1 MARRL
6 IEAAERKKILVILVV
21 LLIFLSFEKV
31 GAYGSEK
38 EYITIVDSLGKEI
51 RISYPV
57 KKIAVHFPHI
67 LEVIK
72 ILGSEEFVVAVP
84 DNVSRGQW
92 GGLYKDFVG
101 KKAIGS
107 GAGPRANINIEVLLE
122 TQPDVLLAHP
132 NTAKNLRLEETLKPY
147 GIPVVGLD
155 VTTLG
160 TLKHNIITLGKILG
174 RKKEAK
180 TYWNF
185 IEKYLSLIDERVKR
199 VKPENKPKVYLEF
212 FRDYYT
218 CLRGFTGD
226 PVTQRAGGINIA
238 ADLKV
243 PQVSPEWVIE
253 QDPDV
258 IIKSQL
264 PMYIPSGLGVSDP
277 SAMEKL
283 RKEIMSRPGWNEIKA
298 VKDGKVYI
306 LNSNLWTSPRI
317 WLGVI
322 YTAKILYPERFKDI
336 DPDAIHKEYLRK
348 FLNIEG
354 EGIWCWPLFGRN

>member
-1 MARRL
+1 MLRRKFL
-6 IEAAERKKILVILVV
+6 AIFALF
-21 LLIFLSFEKV
+21 LLFLSFEQP
-31 GAYGSEK
+31 GYGFK
-38 EYITIVDSLGKEI
+38 KCIAVVDLSGKKI
-51 RISYPV
+51 KIPHPV
-57 KKIAVHFPHI
+57 KRVAVHYPHI

-72 ILGSEEFVVAVP
+72 ALGAEELVVAVP
-84 DNVSRGQW
+84 DNVSKGRW
-92 GGLYKDFVG
+92 GGLYKEFVG

-107 GAGPRANINIEVLLE
+107 GAGPGANINIEILVE

-132 NTAKNLRLEETLKPY
+132 YTAKSLNLEDILKSY

-160 TLKHNIITLGKILG
+160 TLKQNIFALGKILG
-174 RKKEAK
+174 REKEARA
-180 TYWNF
+180 YWNF
-185 IEKYLSLIDERVKR
+185 IEKYLSLVDERVKD
-199 VKPENKPKVYLEF
+199 VKSENKPRVYLEF

-226 PVTQRAGGINIA
+226 PVMQRAGGINIA
-238 ADLKV
+238 ANLKV
-243 PQVSPEWVIE
+243 PQISPEWVIE

-264 PMYIPSGLGVSDP
+264 PMYIPSGLGTSNP

-298 VKDGKVYI
+298 VKDGRVYI

-322 YTAKILYPERFKDI
+322 YTAKILYPEKFKDI

-354 EGIWCWPLFGRN
+354 KGIWCWPPFESKR

>member
-1 MARRL
+1 M
-6 IEAAERKKILVILVV
+6 KKFLVIFV
-21 LLIFLSFEKV
+21 LLLVFLSFGKA
-31 GAYGSEK
+31 GASSFK
-38 EYITIVDSLGKEI
+38 KKYITIVDSIGKKI
-51 RISYPV
+51 KLSYPV
-57 KKIAVHFPHI
+57 RRIAVHYPHI

-72 ILGSEEFVVAVP
+72 ALGAEELVVAVP

-92 GGLYKDFVG
+92 GGIYKEFVG

-107 GAGPRANINIEVLLE
+107 GAGPGANINIEVLLE

-132 NTAKNLRLEETLKPY
+132 NTVKSLRLEETLKPY

-160 TLKHNIITLGKILG
+160 TLKQNIITLGKIL
-174 RKKEAK
+174 RREKEAK
-180 TYWNF
+180 AYWNF
-185 IEKYLSLIDERVKR
+185 IEKYLSLVDERVKG
-199 VKPENKPKVYLEF
+199 VKPENKPRVYLEF

-238 ADLKV
+238 ADFKV

-264 PMYIPSGLGVSDP
+264 PMYIPSGLGISNP

-306 LNSNLWTSPRI
+306 LNSDLWTSPRI

-322 YTAKILYPERFKDI
+322 YTAKILYHERFKDI
-336 DPDAIHKEYLRK
+336 DPDAIHKEYLKR
-348 FLNIEG
+348 FLNIESK
-354 EGIWCWPLFGRN
+354 GIWCWPPPERLKLK

>member
-1 MARRL
+1 MQ
-6 IEAAERKKILVILVV
+6 KFLVIFV
-21 LLIFLSFEKV
+21 LLLVFSSFEKA
-31 GAYGSEK
+31 AYGLEK
-38 EYITIVDSLGKEI
+38 KYITIIDSLGKKM
-51 RISYPV
+51 SLPYPV
-57 KKIAVHFPHI
+57 KRVVVHYPHI

-72 ILGSEEFVVAVP
+72 ALGAEELVVAVP
-84 DNVSRGQW
+84 DNVSRGRW
-92 GGLYKDFVG
+92 GGLYKEFVG
-101 KKAIGS
+101 KRAIGS
-107 GAGPRANINIEVLLE
+107 GAGPGANINIEVLLE

-132 NTAKNLRLEETLKPY
+132 NTAKSLRLEETLKPY

-160 TLKHNIITLGKILG
+160 TLKRNVITLGKILG
-174 RKKEAK
+174 REKEAK

-185 IEKYLSLIDERVKR
+185 IEKHLSLVDERVKR

-238 ADLKV
+238 ADLEA

-264 PMYIPSGLGVSDP
+264 PMYIPSGLGISDP

-283 RKEIMSRPGWNEIKA
+283 RKEIMSRPGWNKIKA
-298 VKDGKVYI
+298 VKDGRVYI

-348 FLNIEG
+348 FLDIEG
-354 EGIWCWPLFGRN
+354 EGIWCWPLFRRD